1 MRKDKE
7 QKYVHFIS
15 NTHWDREWLYSFQE
29 TRIQLI
35 DFFQRL
41 LNILEKNKDYNSFVL
56 DSQVVPVEDYLEIFP
71 NDRERIKK
79 QVEERRLLIGPWYTC
94 PECFQVGSESIIRN
108 LLYGHII
115 AKQMGGV
122 MKVGHTPFS
131 YGQISQLPQIYK
143 GFGIHIALFYHGVS
157 HDEVPNEF
165 WWEGAD
171 GTKILA
177 SQMSRHARYNFY
189 HQVYRPVVYG
199 MEPDERNW
207 NWNKGGT
214 PFRLADE
221 KAQFEHYLLLQP
233 PKNFDEK
240 QLKERV
246 KKLFKSECEVA
257 TTPHI
262 AFMMGHDSSV
272 PDELEVCLVHETQQ
286 ILEGHIVKHSNY
298 QDYAEEVLREVE
310 NIKLPV
316 LQGER
321 RTPKPMP
328 RIYHLYSDVLS
339 SRTRIKRENSY
350 SERDLQRLAEPMSV
364 LSACMGMEYPKD
376 FIDLAWKELLRCH
389 AHDTISGSG
398 VDIIEQDTLH
408 RLRQVREISR
418 SVLRRVLAFCQKSI
432 DFSKE
437 DKNAILITVYN
448 PLPMEREETIST
460 VVDLP
465 DTIPAGEFCLENIET
480 GEEVPLQIH
489 SQERANVVITQPE
502 DARHSMKVHRYHTS
516 FTTTKVP
523 PLGYTSYRIKH
534 HKPFLQGTLITSD
547 RVLENQYMRV
557 AIRDDGTFDVFH
569 KPSEKIYCGLGYLLD
584 DGEAGHAW
592 MHIPPAYNEVID
604 SRPFPKKI
612 SLLEDGPL
620 SATYKIEYEMIIP
633 GQLVSTNEDL
643 NDRLDGVGNNSKR
656 SIRQVSIPIQMF
668 ITLRNQSR
676 SLELKVKLIN
686 NARDHR
692 LRIAF
697 PSNLDTDI
705 VRVES
710 AFDIVERE
718 IVPGPNNPWK
728 NTKSVTFP
736 QYRFVDLDDTWGGL
750 AIINDGLKEYEVSR
764 DLTRTVFITLLR
776 AYTVHLATVSKQ
788 WETHP
793 EMNLSQCPGEHEF
806 NFWIYPHAGGTMKG
820 NVVQE
825 TERIYSPLIPV
836 QSGVSNG
843 TQPPTKSLIKIQP
856 DTIIFSALKLAEDR
870 QGYILRVYNSS
881 NEPTAAVLEFGEPLK
896 EVYEVNFEETIIQ
909 KLEISPQNTVKLQCN
924 GKKIVTIKFL
934 I

>member
-1 MRKDKE
+1 MKKDKE
-7 QKYVHFIS
+7 KKYVHFIS

-35 DFFQRL
+35 DFFHRL
-41 LNILEKNKDYNSFVL
+41 LHILENNKEYKSFVL
-56 DSQVVPVEDYLEIFP
+56 DSQVAPVEDYLEIFP
-71 NDRERIKK
+71 NERERIEK
-79 QVEERRLLIGPWYTC
+79 QVKGGRLLIGPWYTC

-108 LLYGHII
+108 LLYGHTI
-115 AKQMGGV
+115 AKQMGKV

-131 YGQISQLPQIYK
+131 YGQVSQLPQIYK

-177 SQMSRHARYNFY
+177 SQMSRQARYNFY

-199 MEPDERNW
+199 MEPDERTW
-207 NWNKGGT
+207 DWHKGGI

-233 PKNFDEK
+233 PKSFNEK
-240 QLKERV
+240 ELKERV

-272 PDELEVCLVHETQQ
+272 PDELEVCFVRETQH

-298 QDYAEEVLREVE
+298 QDYAEEVLREAQ
-310 NIKLPV
+310 NIELPT
-316 LQGER
+316 LRGER

-339 SRTRIKRENSY
+339 SRTRVKQENYY

-364 LSACMGMEYPKD
+364 LSACMGMAYPKD

-418 SVLRRVLAFCQKSI
+418 SVLRRALAHCQQNI
-432 DFSKE
+432 DFSNE
-437 DKNAILITVYN
+437 DKDAVLITVYN
-448 PLPMEREETIST
+448 PLPQEREETIRT
-460 VVDLP
+460 IIDLP
-465 DTIPAGEFCLENIET
+465 ENGTTGEFCLENIET
-480 GEEVPLQIH
+480 GQEVLVQVY
-489 SQERANVVITQPE
+489 SQGKNNVVITQPE
-502 DARHSMKVHRYHTS
+502 DARHSMKVRRYHTS
-516 FTTTKVP
+516 FTTTKIP
-523 PLGYTSYRIKH
+523 ALGYTSYRVKH
-534 HKPFLQGTLITSD
+534 GKPFVQGTLITSD

-592 MHIPPAYNEVID
+592 MHIPPAHNEVID

-612 SLLEDGPL
+612 SLIEDGSL
-620 SATYKIEYEMIIP
+620 SATYKIEYEMKVP
-633 GQLVSTNEDL
+633 GQLVSSNEDI
-643 NDRLDGVGNNSKR
+643 NDRLNGIGNSSRR
-656 SIRQVSIPIQMF
+656 SIRQVVIPIQMY
-668 ITLRNQSR
+668 ITLKNQSR

-686 NARDHR
+686 NAQDHR

-697 PSNLDTDI
+697 PSNLDADI

-710 AFDIVERE
+710 TFDIVERE

-736 QYRFVDLDDTWGGL
+736 QNRFVDLDDTWGGL

-776 AYTVHLATVSKQ
+776 AYGVHLATVSQQ

-820 NVVQE
+820 NVMQE
-825 TERIYSPLIPV
+825 VERLYSPLIPV
-836 QSGVSNG
+836 QSGVSTG
-843 TQPPTKSLIKIQP
+843 KQASTKSLLKIQP
-856 DTIIFSALKLAEDR
+856 DIITMSALKLAEDR
-870 QGYILRVYNSS
+870 QGYILRLYNPST
-881 NEPTAAVLEFGEPLK
+881 EPIEAVLKFGEPLK
-896 EVYEVNFEETIIQ
+896 EVFEVNFEETIIQ
-909 KLEISPQNTVKLQCN
+909 KLDISPENTVKLQCN
-924 GKKIVTIKFL
+924 GKKIITLKF
-934 I
+934 II

>member
-1 MRKDKE
+1 MKKE
-7 QKYVHFIS
+7 KKYVHFIS

-29 TRIQLI
+29 TRMQLI

-41 LNILEKNKDYNSFVL
+41 LNILETNQDYRAFVL
-56 DSQVVPVEDYLEIFP
+56 DSQVAPVEDYLEIFP
-71 NDRERIKK
+71 EERERIER
-79 QVEERRLLIGPWYTC
+79 QVKEGRLLIGPWYTC
-94 PECFQVGSESIIRN
+94 PECFQVGGESIIRN

-115 AKQMGGV
+115 AKRMGGV

-131 YGQISQLPQIYK
+131 YGQISHLPQIYK
-143 GFGIHIALFYHGVS
+143 GFGIHMALFYHGVS

-171 GTKILA
+171 GTRILA
-177 SQMSRHARYNFY
+177 SQMSRQARYNFY
-189 HQVYRPVVYG
+189 HQVYRPVLYG
-199 MEPDERNW
+199 MEPDERTW
-207 NWNKGGT
+207 YWEKGGV
-214 PFRLADE
+214 PFRLGDV
-221 KAQFEHYLLLQP
+221 KACHEHFLLLEP
-233 PKNFDEK
+233 EKNFDEK

-246 KKLFKSECEVA
+246 KKLFKAECEVA

-272 PDELEVCLVHETQQ
+272 PDELEVRLVRETQQ
-286 ILEGHIVKHSNY
+286 ILEGHVVKHSNY
-298 QDYAEEVLREVE
+298 HDYAEEVLKEVSNME
-310 NIKLPV
+310 LQS

-339 SRTRIKRENSY
+339 SRTRVKQENAY
-350 SERDLQRLAEPMSV
+350 SERDLQRLAEPMCV
-364 LSACMGMEYPKD
+364 LSACMGMAYPKE
-376 FIDLAWKELLRCH
+376 FLDLSWKELLRSH

-418 SVLRRVLAFCQKSI
+418 SVLRRALAYCQKNI

-437 DKNAILITVYN
+437 EENAVLITVYN
-448 PLPMEREETIST
+448 PLPQERVETIQT
-460 VVDLP
+460 VIDLP
-465 DTIPAGEFCLENIET
+465 DNGSGRDFCLENTDT
-480 GEEVPLQIH
+480 GEEVPVQVH
-489 SQERANVVITQPE
+489 SQERTQVVLTQPE
-502 DARHSMKVHRYHTS
+502 DARHSMKVQRFHTT
-516 FTTTKVP
+516 FTTTVVP
-523 PLGYTSYRIKH
+523 SLGYTSYRVKYG
-534 HKPFLQGTLITSD
+534 KPFLQGTLITSD
-547 RVLENQYMRV
+547 RVLENQFMRV
-557 AIRDDGTFDVFH
+557 AIRDDGTFDIFH

-592 MHIPPAYNEVID
+592 MHIPPAHNEVID

-620 SATYKIEYEMIIP
+620 SATYKIEYEMKVP
-633 GQLVSTNEDL
+633 GQLVSNNENL
-643 NDRLDGVGNNSKR
+643 NDRLDGIGNNSYR
-656 SIRQVSIPIQMF
+656 SIRQVLIPVKMF
-668 ITLRNQSR
+668 ITLRNLSR
-676 SLELKVKLIN
+676 SLELKVKFVN

-697 PSNLDTDI
+697 PSNLDADI

-718 IVPGPNNPWK
+718 IIPGSNNPWK

-736 QYRFVDLDDTWGGL
+736 QNRFIDLDDTWGGL

-764 DLTRTVFITLLR
+764 DLTRTVYITLLR
-776 AYTVHLATVSKQ
+776 AYTVHLATVPKQ

-806 NFWIYPHAGGTMKG
+806 NFWIYPHSGGTMKG

-836 QSGVSNG
+836 QSGVSRG
-843 TQPPTKSLIKIQP
+843 TQPSTKSLIKIQP
-856 DTIIFSALKLAEDR
+856 DIITLSALKLAEDR
-870 QGYILRVYNSS
+870 QGYILRLYNPST
-881 NEPTAAVLEFGEPLK
+881 EPIETLVEFGIPIK

-909 KLEISPQNTVKLQCN
+909 KLEIFPENIVKVQCN
-924 GKKIVTIKFL
+924 GKKIITIKFNT
-934 I
+934 